1 MLHNAQMH
9 QLVMT
14 LSAGRQQHQQ
24 QPARPS
30 ADELCRLLAV
40 SCLLLSLYISD
51 RACISGR
58 GRATRTVVCLCVSV
72 CERQRALTQIVD
84 TVVS

>member
-1 MLHNAQMH
+1 MQLCLCVWRVDVMEMLMLHNAQMH

-24 QPARPS
+24 PARPS

-40 SCLLLSLYISD
+40 S
-51 RACISGR
+51 
-58 GRATRTVVCLCVSV
+58 
-72 CERQRALTQIVD
+72 
-84 TVVS
+84 

>member
-1 MLHNAQMH
+1 MEMLMLHNAQMH

-24 QPARPS
+24 PARPS

-40 SCLLLSLYISD
+40 S
-51 RACISGR
+51 
-58 GRATRTVVCLCVSV
+58 
-72 CERQRALTQIVD
+72 
-84 TVVS
+84 